1 MTTAKRGRPRRTGAD
16 EEILTVALELVRSR
30 GYRDFNVDEVS
41 ERTGIAKTTIYRRW
55 PSKGSL
61 VAAAI
66 APMTPPDGADV
77 AAILDDTAAALRL
90 LGNADADAIDVV
102 RAIIEPRHASLS
114 AALGNDA
121 RAALRADALLG
132 SLVIQ
137 LLRGEELSDSAS
149 LLV

>member
-1 MTTAKRGRPRRTGAD
+1 M
-16 EEILTVALELVRSR
+16 ALDLLRSR

-41 ERTGIAKTTIYRRW
+41 ERTGLAKTTIYRRW

-66 APMTPPDGADV
+66 APRTPPEGAGA
-77 AAILDDTAAALRL
+77 AAILDETADALRL
-90 LGNADADAIDVV
+90 LGNAEADAIEVV
-102 RAIIEPRHASLS
+102 RAIIEPRHARLS

-121 RAALRADALLG
+121 RAVLRADALLG

-137 LLRGEELSDSAS
+137 LLLGEELSDSAS